1 MSICTTYKL
10 LLQLEYTF
18 YLKTLL
24 FVGRNMI
31 ILAKSLFCSNHTLL
45 KEKPCNWEQKVENC
59 IIPIW
64 TEGVGDVHLQE
75 NVF

>member
-1 MSICTTYKL
+1 
-10 LLQLEYTF
+10 
-18 YLKTLL
+18 
-24 FVGRNMI
+24 MI

-75 NVF
+75 NFF